1 MIQQVTQSEASE
13 IIRTYEP
20 IGLFYLL
27 DGDTY
32 VGIDNLTGHAW
43 TEEFDTFEECKVWL
57 EGDDDSTFKEIQ
69 SEVYRTYRVLGLQG
83 FCQNETDLAAWLK
96 EGYISSEDYNT
107 LHQLNRALYSKF
119 GKERPT

>member
-1 MIQQVTQSEASE
+1 MIQQVTQSEADE

-20 IGLFYLL
+20 HGQFYLL

-43 TEEFDTFEECKVWL
+43 TEEFNTFEECKAWL
-57 EGDDDSTFKEIQ
+57 EGDEDSTFKEIQ
-69 SEVYRTYRVLGLQG
+69 SEIYRTYRVLGLQG
-83 FCQNETDLAAWLK
+83 FCQNETDLVAWLK
-96 EGYISSEDYNT
+96 EGYISSEYYKT
-107 LHQLNRALYSKF
+107 LHQLNRALYDKF

>member
-1 MIQQVTQSEASE
+1 MIQQVTQSEADE

-20 IGLFYLL
+20 HGQFYLL

-43 TEEFDTFEECKVWL
+43 TEEFNTFEECKAWL
-57 EGDDDSTFKEIQ
+57 EGDDGSTFKEIQ
-69 SEVYRTYRVLGLQG
+69 SEVYRAYRVLGLQG

-96 EGYISSEDYNT
+96 EGYISSEDYKT

>member
-1 MIQQVTQSEASE
+1 MIQQVTQSEADE

-20 IGLFYLL
+20 HGQFYLL

-32 VGIDNLTGHAW
+32 VGIDNSTGHAW
-43 TEEFDTFEECKVWL
+43 TEEFDTFEECKAWL
-57 EGDDDSTFKEIQ
+57 EGDDGSTFKEIQ
-69 SEVYRTYRVLGLQG
+69 SEVYRAYRVLGLQG

-96 EGYISSEDYNT
+96 EGYISSEDYKT

-119 GKERPT
+119 GKE

>member
-43 TEEFDTFEECKVWL
+43 TEEFNTFEECKAWL
-57 EGDDDSTFKEIQ
+57 EGDEDSTFKEIQ
-69 SEVYRTYRVLGLQG
+69 SEIYRTYRVLGLQG

-96 EGYISSEDYNT
+96 EGYISSEDYKT
-107 LHQLNRALYSKF
+107 LHQLNRALYNKF

>member
-1 MIQQVTQSEASE
+1 MIQQITQVEASE

-32 VGIDNLTGHAW
+32 VGINNLTGHAW
-43 TEEFDTFEECKVWL
+43 TEEFNTFEECKAWL
-57 EGDDDSTFKEIQ
+57 EGDEDSTFKEIQ

-96 EGYISSEDYNT
+96 EGYISSEDYKT
-107 LHQLNRALYSKF
+107 LHQLNRALYNKF
-119 GKERPT
+119 GKE

>member
-1 MIQQVTQSEASE
+1 MIQQITQMEASE

-43 TEEFDTFEECKVWL
+43 TEEFNTFEECKAWL
-57 EGDDDSTFKEIQ
+57 EGDEDSTFKEIQ
-69 SEVYRTYRVLGLQG
+69 SEIYRTYRVLGLQG
-83 FCQNETDLAAWLK
+83 FCQNETDLAAWLT
-96 EGYISSEDYNT
+96 EGYISPEDHKT

-119 GKERPT
+119 GKECPT

>member
-1 MIQQVTQSEASE
+1 MIQQITQVEASE

-20 IGLFYLL
+20 IGQFYLL

-43 TEEFDTFEECKVWL
+43 TEEFDTLEECKDWL
-57 EGDDDSTFKEIQ
+57 EGDVTLSILQ
-69 SEVYRTYRVLGLQG
+69 SEIYRTYRVLGLQG
-83 FCQNETDLAAWLK
+83 FCQNETDLAAWLT
-96 EGYISSEDYNT
+96 EGYISPEDYNT